1 MYSAALQRYYNEHEH
16 LPYTFY
22 AQPKRFTQYAIEKR
36 GELLAT
42 AYNYIE
48 PDAKGTR
55 DFVEY
60 SSADFTVTDFH
71 SADRVC
77 VVMRLPEPTM
87 PLHCKMIGC
96 SVKFDGSC
104 PVWRT
109 VELTEQGSFL
119 LCGWNADH
127 ILDFF
132 AEPDILKTADSTPL
146 ENLVMFRIVDP
157 LKVIL
162 VALDERI
169 EISGV
174 HGSVSLFYIW

>member
-1 MYSAALQRYYNEHEH
+1 MTLEKLVRREKMYSAALQRYYNEHEH

-109 VELTEQGSFL
+109 VELTEQGSFF

-127 ILDFF
+127 THMVISEVGAETEECVRRMTEELSFPIMIDIKSLVDCKMKLD
-132 AEPDILKTADSTPL
+132 T
-146 ENLVMFRIVDP
+146 
-157 LKVIL
+157 
-162 VALDERI
+162 
-169 EISGV
+169 
-174 HGSVSLFYIW
+174 

>member
-22 AQPKRFTQYAIEKR
+22 AQPKRFTQSAIEKR
-36 GELLAT
+36 G
-42 AYNYIE
+42 
-48 PDAKGTR
+48 
-55 DFVEY
+55 FVEY

-96 SVKFDGSC
+96 SIKFDGSC
-104 PVWRT
+104 PIWRT
-109 VELTEQGSFL
+109 VELTERGSFL

-127 ILDFF
+127 THMVISEVASEMEECTRHME
-132 AEPDILKTADSTPL
+132 AELASPIVVDLK
-146 ENLVMFRIVDP
+146 
-157 LKVIL
+157 
-162 VALDERI
+162 
-169 EISGV
+169 
-174 HGSVSLFYIW
+174 LFKFK

>member
-36 GELLAT
+36 GELLAA

-60 SSADFTVTDFH
+60 SSADFTVTYFH

-77 VVMRLPEPTM
+77 VVMSFRNLQC
-87 PLHCKMIGC
+87 HC
-96 SVKFDGSC
+96 
-104 PVWRT
+104 T
-109 VELTEQGSFL
+109 V
-119 LCGWNADH
+119 
-127 ILDFF
+127 
-132 AEPDILKTADSTPL
+132 
-146 ENLVMFRIVDP
+146 R
-157 LKVIL
+157 
-162 VALDERI
+162 
-169 EISGV
+169 
-174 HGSVSLFYIW
+174 

>member
-60 SSADFTVTDFH
+60 SSAD
-71 SADRVC
+71 
-77 VVMRLPEPTM
+77 
-87 PLHCKMIGC
+87 
-96 SVKFDGSC
+96 
-104 PVWRT
+104 
-109 VELTEQGSFL
+109 ELTEQGSFL

-127 ILDFF
+127 THMVISEVG
-132 AEPDILKTADSTPL
+132 AETEECVRRTTEELSFPIMIDIKSFKL
-146 ENLVMFRIVDP
+146 
-157 LKVIL
+157 
-162 VALDERI
+162 
-169 EISGV
+169 
-174 HGSVSLFYIW
+174 

>member
-109 VELTEQGSFL
+109 VELTEQGQLFPMWL
-119 LCGWNADH
+119 ECGSYAYGN
-127 ILDFF
+127 
-132 AEPDILKTADSTPL
+132 
-146 ENLVMFRIVDP
+146 
-157 LKVIL
+157 
-162 VALDERI
+162 
-169 EISGV
+169 
-174 HGSVSLFYIW
+174 

>member
-48 PDAKGTR
+48 PDAKGTK
-55 DFVEY
+55 DFIEY
-60 SSADFTVTDFH
+60 SPADFTVRDFH
-71 SADRVC
+71 STDRAC

-96 SVKFDGSC
+96 SIKFDGSC

-119 LCGWNADH
+119 LC
-127 ILDFF
+127 
-132 AEPDILKTADSTPL
+132 
-146 ENLVMFRIVDP
+146 
-157 LKVIL
+157 
-162 VALDERI
+162 
-169 EISGV
+169 
-174 HGSVSLFYIW
+174 

>member
-1 MYSAALQRYYNEHEH
+1 MVLPQLKIALVIGEEDFDKKTLYLIRLLLSH
-16 LPYTFY
+16 LHDPVCGGYL
-22 AQPKRFTQYAIEKR
+22 PIIEQHR
-36 GELLAT
+36 ALFCGGFEFLG
-42 AYNYIE
+42 
-48 PDAKGTR
+48 KG
-55 DFVEY
+55 
-60 SSADFTVTDFH
+60 
-71 SADRVC
+71 
-77 VVMRLPEPTM
+77 
-87 PLHCKMIGC
+87 
-96 SVKFDGSC
+96 
-104 PVWRT
+104 
-109 VELTEQGSFL
+109 
-119 LCGWNADH
+119 H

>member
-22 AQPKRFTQYAIEKR
+22 AQPKRFIQHALEKR

-55 DFVEY
+55 DIIEY
-60 SSADFTVTDFH
+60 SSTDFTVTDFH
-71 SADRVC
+71 SVDRVC

-127 ILDFF
+127 THMVISEVG
-132 AEPDILKTADSTPL
+132 AETEECVRRMTEELSFPIMIDIKSFKL
-146 ENLVMFRIVDP
+146 
-157 LKVIL
+157 
-162 VALDERI
+162 
-169 EISGV
+169 
-174 HGSVSLFYIW
+174 